1 MSTFDACWV
10 VTDAGVHHL
19 HIKAQV
25 PLYEQCFK
33 HEYRAACW
41 YDEAFGRWRS
51 MLEDDE
57 NTEVVHVTSRSEDP
71 SAVYA
76 ARFHTTM
83 RLLKQAQGH
92 LNAAHAAVDALFEES
107 T

>member
-1 MSTFDACWV
+1 MSDFHAEWH

-19 HIKAQV
+19 HIKAKA
-25 PLYEQCFK
+25 PLYEQRFK

-41 YDEAFGRWRS
+41 YDGAFGQWRS

-76 ARFHTTM
+76 ARLHTTR

-92 LNAAHAAVDALFEES
+92 LNAAHAAVDSLFEES